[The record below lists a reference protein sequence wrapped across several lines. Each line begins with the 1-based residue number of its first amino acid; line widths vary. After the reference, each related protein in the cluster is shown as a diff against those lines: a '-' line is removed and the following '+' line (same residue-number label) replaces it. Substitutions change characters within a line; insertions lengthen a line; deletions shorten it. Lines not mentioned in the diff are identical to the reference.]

1 MISETYNSKSKL
13 ANKIFQIKKA
23 LKRALDINDLLEN
36 LILKSNC
43 GTINITN
50 SICNSLEIKA

>member
-50 SICNSLEIKA
+50 SISNSLEIKA